1 VAIAQHPFS
10 FSSPGE
16 PLPGGRVAVTV
27 KALGD
32 WTRRVGLAE
41 LGRRVYLDGPHG
53 EFSMDLHQAPGYV
66 FIAAGVGITPVYS
79 MITTMCVRQDVRPVI
94 LFYVNRD
101 WESVIFRERLDELAH
116 DMPNLEVVHVLR
128 RAPAGWRG
136 ETGRI
141 TARLLHRHLP
151 KQYRRFEFF
160 VCGPEALM
168 DTVEE
173 ALATLEVPLERVH
186 TERFSVV

>member
-1 VAIAQHPFS
+1 
-10 FSSPGE
+10 
-16 PLPGGRVAVTV
+16 
-27 KALGD
+27 
-32 WTRRVGLAE
+32 
-41 LGRRVYLDGPHG
+41 
-53 EFSMDLHQAPGYV
+53 
-66 FIAAGVGITPVYS
+66 